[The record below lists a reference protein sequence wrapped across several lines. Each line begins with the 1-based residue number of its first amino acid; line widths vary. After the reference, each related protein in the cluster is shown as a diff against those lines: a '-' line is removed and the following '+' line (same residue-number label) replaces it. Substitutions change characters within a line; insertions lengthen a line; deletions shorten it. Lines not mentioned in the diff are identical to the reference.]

1 MGDKFRISAEIGTD
15 QASWGQ
21 SRWVSNPAST
31 GAKQLTVLDA
41 ALAPG
46 QAHSFHKHP
55 RQEEVMYV
63 VSGKVEQWIDREK
76 RLLGAGDAAFIP
88 AGMVHATFNT
98 GGSEAHLLVVFSPC
112 MGDGFEVID
121 VSGEAPWRGLR
132 S

>member
-1 MGDKFRISAEIGTD
+1 MGDNFRISAEIGAD
-15 QASWGQ
+15 QASWGH

-88 AGMVHATFNT
+88 AGVVHATFNSD
-98 GGSEAHLLVVFSPC
+98 GEARLLVTCSPC
-112 MGDGFEVID
+112 VGDGFEVID
-121 VSGEAPWRGLR
+121 VSAEAPWDGLR
-132 S
+132 N